1 MTDHIEVLRKFLP
14 TNLCLDNT
22 NVPDSTVI
30 PLTSTMGELRRLRD
44 AIAALSA
51 REGGEADRRAE
62 ILRHERDHA
71 RACYENAVRIL
82 TGIHAVIYPQIV
94 EMADGRKFAFNS
106 PLLHEQMQAL
116 SDRIR
121 AIPEELALHPAQPA
135 SQQEE
140 SRAITALKVTL
151 FGVECWLPSDIAK
164 AVQAACEASQQG
176 EKWLRD
182 KAAEMRMADA
192 DKASVEELC
201 QYLSTYVRP
210 HFALNEAHPT
220 GDKVRGLVKEWQN
233 RGDEDAAWFAMQLEH
248 ALDQE
253 KNDGR

>member
-1 MTDHIEVLRKFLP
+1 MTDHIEVLRGMCDEL
-14 TNLCLDNT
+14 LAAYSHEMAIDN
-22 NVPDSTVI
+22 PKCAADYKARADA
-30 PLTSTMGELRRLRD
+30 LTF
-44 AIAALSA
+44 ALSA

-135 SQQEE
+135 SQQGEISE
-140 SRAITALKVTL
+140 ARVEAALAVLGLRADRKDDVRAALRVA
-151 FGVECWLPSDIAK
+151 GA
-164 AVQAACEASQQG
+164 
-176 EKWLRD
+176 
-182 KAAEMRMADA
+182 
-192 DKASVEELC
+192 
-201 QYLSTYVRP
+201 
-210 HFALNEAHPT
+210 AHPT
-220 GDKVRGLVKEWQN
+220 GDRVRGLVEKWRAEAMDYEPGPDSTGPD
-233 RGDEDAAWFAMQLEH
+233 RELLRRCDELAA

-253 KNDGR
+253 KGR